1 MRRPRPANPS
11 EPHDP
16 LVRLEFHSWLA
27 NNQEHSN
34 RFRISPNRLQMLH
47 RFVLNPGQPSHSVK
61 ERKMKHVAKSYRVD
75 GNGRLLRLAEPPRHP
90 TEREVVS
97 QEDIFQ
103 IIWSLHCEL
112 GHAGKNKMFPL
123 IGDRYY
129 GITREEVMWVLRR
142 CHICVPNRV
151 KSVTCGCSVQH
162 TCHTKESLSGQRD
175 DGEVLQEEVAN
186 SSGDDINYTTRS
198 VSTELIDAS
207 GNSDRIK
214 KAGNEK
220 IKPIGPAAGERY
232 ESPTLSCESISDW
245 ETRLQTGNLTVEPKE
260 RMESH
265 RGTAA
270 RKRPA
275 SPSEMDLELYYT
287 CDVCGKE
294 YPTRPKLTWH
304 RKIHGMTGEAVE
316 WSAWK

>member
-11 EPHDP
+11 EPCDP
-16 LVRLEFHSWLA
+16 LVRLEFHAWLA

-47 RFVLNPGQPSHSVK
+47 HFVLNPDQPSHSVT
-61 ERKMKHVAKSYRVD
+61 ERKMKHVAKSYRLD
-75 GNGRLLRLAEPPRHP
+75 GNGKLLRLPEPPRHP
-90 TEREVVS
+90 TEREVVLE
-97 QEDIFQ
+97 EDIFQ

-112 GHAGKNKMFPL
+112 GHAGKNRMFPI

-142 CHICVPNRV
+142 CHICARSGV

-175 DGEVLQEEVAN
+175 DDEALREGVTN
-186 SSGDDINYTTRS
+186 SSRDDFNYTTRS
-198 VSTELIDAS
+198 LSTELIDAS
-207 GNSDRIK
+207 GNSDQSTKQANKVIK
-214 KAGNEK
+214 SV
-220 IKPIGPAAGERY
+220 GPAVGESY
-232 ESPTLSCESISDW
+232 ESPTLPSDSISDW
-245 ETRLQTGNLTVEPKE
+245 ETRSQTGKSTVEPKE
-260 RMESH
+260 GMESH
-265 RGTAA
+265 RGSAA

-275 SPSEMDLELYYT
+275 SPPEMVHYT

-316 WSAWK
+316 WSAWR